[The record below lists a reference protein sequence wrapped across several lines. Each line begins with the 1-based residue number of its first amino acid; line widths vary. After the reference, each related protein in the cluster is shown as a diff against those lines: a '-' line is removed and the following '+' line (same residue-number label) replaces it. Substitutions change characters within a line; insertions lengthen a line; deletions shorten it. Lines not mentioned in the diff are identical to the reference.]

1 MEPQD
6 LGLILV
12 STGLM
17 ALIFDVAGFLLL
29 LGYRRNR

>member
-12 STGLM
+12 STGIM
-17 ALIFDVAGFLLL
+17 ALIFDAAGFLLL
-29 LGYRRNR
+29 LRYRRNR